1 MRAGYD
7 LISNFIV
14 KENNMRVIYSII
26 LAMLVTLMLGG
37 CCACRKGKNN
47 MPLKGTEWH
56 LMRLMGRDLSVD
68 ADKFLFTFSE
78 DGEFGGT
85 GACNRIFGAFKSNDQ
100 RAISFENLASTRMMC
115 PDANLEAQFVEVLD
129 RATHYE
135 VDGNVLMILSNGE
148 VQAILMAK

>member
-1 MRAGYD
+1 MKHFFY
-7 LISNFIV
+7 IV
-14 KENNMRVIYSII
+14 SI
-26 LAMLVTLMLGG
+26 LVVASFVAG